1 MNKHVTVNGPLENP
15 ELSQKSHVDNHL
27 FLILSFVVVWE
38 AKKTFLWQPPK
49 MNKLEK

>member
-1 MNKHVTVNGPLENP
+1 MNKHVTVNGYLENP
-15 ELSQKSHVDNHL
+15 ELSQKSLVDVHL
-27 FLILSFVVVWE
+27 FSVLNFVVAWE